1 MHRSRHLAAT
11 LMFSLL
17 CLALTV
23 MWARSYW
30 RVDKIWAQVLPN
42 HTFKMKIQPG
52 RMTLGCS
59 RSPVTL
65 DVGDGDWF
73 TWPTSVY
80 FAEYIP
86 WPNRP
91 LLGEFHL
98 TGNYLTV
105 PLWLPAT
112 LALALTATFY
122 TRSHYFQLRTA
133 ATSPVPVP
141 PQPAFPRIR
150 RAWTRLTSRHA
161 PSPTATPTI

>member
-1 MHRSRHLAAT
+1 MHRPRHLAAT
-11 LMFSLL
+11 LTFSLL
-17 CLALTV
+17 FLALTLV
-23 MWARSYW
+23 WARSYW
-30 RVDKIWAQVLPN
+30 RVDKVWAQVLPN

-98 TGNYLTV
+98 TNSYLTV

-112 LALALTATFY
+112 LALTLATTFFA
-122 TRSHYFQLRTA
+122 RSHYVQLRTA
-133 ATSPVPVP
+133 AAAPATVP
-141 PQPAFPRIR
+141 PRPAFLRLGR
-150 RAWTRLTSRHA
+150 TWARLTSRRA
-161 PSPTATPTI
+161 PTSAATPTV